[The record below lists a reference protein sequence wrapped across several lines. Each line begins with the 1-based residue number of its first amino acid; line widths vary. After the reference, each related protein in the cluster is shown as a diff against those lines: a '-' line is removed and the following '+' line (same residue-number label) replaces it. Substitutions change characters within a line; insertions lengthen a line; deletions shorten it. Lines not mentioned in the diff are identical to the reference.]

1 MNRRK
6 NIALFMAML
15 ENEFSHSVLEGAVSA
30 AEEYDAN
37 LIVFPME
44 ILNAIYA
51 DLEITV
57 YRYQYNALSEYMKA
71 NRIDGIAIEYGTIVS
86 TLSVE
91 EKRAFLELADGKP
104 TVLISEAADGYE
116 SILVDNETGF
126 AELIK
131 HIIIDHGYKK
141 IGYLSGTK
149 GNADAD
155 QRLDIFRNIMKSN
168 GMEFDDD
175 WIIQGNFSEYVEAEV
190 TKFIKKHPDAEI
202 IICANDA
209 MAIGAANAME
219 KLGLRPG
226 IDIKLTGF
234 DDLVNGLFMN
244 PSLSTVKAD
253 ATELGYNAIVKL
265 CSQMTKGS
273 NFIKSKMV
281 IRESCGCC
289 GFELDDIWQNKLGI
303 SGDWR
308 TAGRKRVENER
319 YRRILESELGNVAR
333 EIIFSEKTEK
343 EKYICI
349 INTLKRL
356 AFKSGHIYLY
366 DSIVPHEKDT
376 KWEMPKN
383 INLVAQYSLNEEYE
397 TQTFNIG
404 ERSLNTYD
412 IFAEDW
418 LSDGQRHEVVV
429 LPLFFGANQIGLIV
443 VETDHDRFIHAYDI
457 AGQISS
463 TLFIVLINEQHRQLQ
478 QELEK
483 ASKSKSQFLA
493 NMSHEI
499 RTPINAILGFNEM
512 ILRESKEPEVLD
524 YANDIQS
531 ATNVLLRLV
540 NDVLDFSKIE
550 AGKMELINE
559 EFSLNK
565 LLQNV
570 INMMQDKATQK
581 KLNLELDKDD
591 RLPMCLYGDS
601 GRLQQILINLISNAV
616 KYTEKGCVSL
626 SVNLVEVQEDVAKI
640 RFAVKDTGIGIRE
653 EDIERLFNEFDR
665 IDEKR
670 NRSIEGTGLGINIVD
685 KLLKLMGSRLEVSS
699 VYLEGSEFSF
709 LLELEIIED
718 NISED
723 KESNT
728 VGSSAHSDDAFEAP
742 DIKILVVDDNDL
754 NRKVICSLLKK
765 TKMTIH
771 QASGGRECID
781 LVKKNTY
788 DLILLDHM
796 MPEMDGIE
804 ALHEMLDN
812 KLIDIDE
819 TPVIALTANAISGAK
834 EMYLEAGFSGYLSK
848 PVMPN
853 KLNET
858 LFRYI
863 KASKFKPI

>member
-6 NIALFMAML
+6 NIALFMAIL
-15 ENEFSHSVLEGAVSA
+15 ENEFSHSVLEGAVLA
-30 AEEYDAN
+30 AEECDAN

-44 ILNAIYA
+44 IMNATYA
-51 DLEITV
+51 DMEITV

-71 NRIDGIAIEYGTIVS
+71 NQIDGIAIEYGTIVS
-86 TLSVE
+86 TLSME
-91 EKRAFLELADGKP
+91 EKREFLKLADGKP
-104 TVLISEAADGYE
+104 TVLLSEAAEGYE

-126 AELIK
+126 VDLIN
-131 HIIIDHGYKK
+131 HMIVEHGYKK
-141 IGYLSGTK
+141 IGYLSGTR

-155 QRLDIFRNIMKSN
+155 KRLNVFRKTLTAN
-168 GMEFDDD
+168 GLPYDED
-175 WIIQGNFSEYVEAEV
+175 WIVYGNFSEYVEPEV
-190 TKFIKKHPDAEI
+190 TDFINRHPDVEV
-202 IICANDA
+202 IICANDS
-209 MAIGAANAME
+209 MAVGAANAMR
-219 KLGLRPG
+219 KMGLEPG
-226 IDIKLTGF
+226 KDIKLTGF
-234 DDLVNGLFMN
+234 DDLIFGLFMN

-253 ATELGYNAIVKL
+253 ASELGYNAVKKL
-265 CSQMTKGS
+265 CSQMSEGS
-273 NFIKSKMV
+273 NLINSKMV
-281 IRESCGCC
+281 IRDSCGCC
-289 GFELDDIWQNKLGI
+289 GFELDEAWKNKLGI
-303 SGDWR
+303 SEDWR
-308 TAGRKRVENER
+308 TTGRKRAETER
-319 YRRILESELGNVAR
+319 YRRILERELGNVAR

-343 EKYICI
+343 EKYIGI

-356 AFKSGHIYLY
+356 AFNSGHIYLY

-376 KWEMPKN
+376 KWQMPKT
-383 INLVAQYSLNEEYE
+383 INLVAQYSLDGEYE
-397 TQTFNIG
+397 TQIFNIG
-404 ERSLNTYD
+404 EKSLNTYD
-412 IFAEDW
+412 IFAENW
-418 LSDGQRHEVVV
+418 LSNGSRREVVV
-429 LPLFFGANQIGLIV
+429 FPLFFGANQIGLIV

-463 TLFIVLINEQHRQLQ
+463 TLYIILMNEQHKQLQ
-478 QELEK
+478 LELEK

-499 RTPINAILGFNEM
+499 RTPINAILGFDEM
-512 ILRESKEPEVLD
+512 ILRESKEPEVLE
-524 YANDIQS
+524 YANDIHS

-581 KLNLELDKDD
+581 KLVLELDKDD
-591 RLPMCLYGDS
+591 RLPTCLYGDS

-626 SVNLVEVQEDVAKI
+626 SVNLVEAQEDVAKI

-653 EDIERLFNEFDR
+653 ADIERLFNEFDR

-685 KLLKLMGSRLEVSS
+685 KLLKLMGSKLEVSS
-699 VYLEGSEFSF
+699 VYMEGSEFSF

-718 NISED
+718 NISD
-723 KESNT
+723 DNESEG
-728 VGSSAHSDDAFEAP
+728 VGISVHTDDAFEAP

-771 QASGGRECID
+771 QAAGGRECID
-781 LVKKNTY
+781 LVKKNRY

-796 MPEMDGIE
+796 MPEVDGIE
-804 ALHEMLDN
+804 ALHEMLNN
-812 KLIDIDE
+812 KLIDINE

-863 KASKFKPI
+863 KASKFI